1 LRLRA
6 HSKADGGEMSDGM
19 SEDMSHPSGNAR
31 RGGDDGEGG
40 RPKAPRSVS
49 MPVGVVIER
58 RPGVTRWQRWVYRP
72 VAVLPGAGPADWRLL
87 RSEGG
92 IDTYH
97 AATRTLELHRADVEA
112 YKISLSMTPPS
123 VFVVLRP
130 DDAGTGG
137 HPFKVHAVTASAYE
151 AQDYQDSGDEI
162 VEPVAMTPGLEAW
175 VRGFADAHFVAE
187 PFRKR
192 RRGGK
197 RPEPVEEGL
206 GDPRIRQ
213 AADVY
218 RAPVEI
224 RRATLRKAPRRGDG
238 GDQD

>member
-1 LRLRA
+1 
-6 HSKADGGEMSDGM
+6 MSDGT
-19 SEDMSHPSGNAR
+19 SEEMSHPSGHAR
-31 RGGDDGEGG
+31 QGGQGDQGGDP
-40 RPKAPRSVS
+40 RAPRCVS
-49 MPVGVVIER
+49 MPVGIVIER

-87 RSEGG
+87 HSEGG
-92 IDTYH
+92 VDTYH
-97 AATRTLELHRADVEA
+97 AATRTLELHRAEVEA
-112 YKISLSMTPPS
+112 YKISLGMTPPS

-130 DDAGTGG
+130 AEDGAAP
-137 HPFKVHAVTASAYE
+137 HPVKVHVVTASAYE

-175 VRGFADAHFVAE
+175 VRGFADAHFVGE

-192 RRGGK
+192 RRGEK
-197 RPEPVEEGL
+197 RPEPEEEGL

-218 RAPVEI
+218 RAPAQI
-224 RRATLRKAPRRGDG
+224 RQAMLKTPPRRG
-238 GDQD
+238 Q